1 MEEYTSFVTDKE
13 YRENTLNWIK
23 SISDFRDVPE
33 SLYYI
38 AILMR
43 RYLDREGKEKGTQRI
58 LFEFIDRCD
67 RCRVA
72 EKEKRTKLSG
82 YRGAREEY
90 LAIRSILC

>member
-23 SISDFRDVPE
+23 SISDFRDVSE

-43 RYLDREGKEKGTQRI
+43 RYLERDGKEKGTQRI
-58 LFEFIDRCD
+58 LFEFIDKCD
-67 RCRVA
+67 RRRVA
-72 EKEKRTKLSG
+72 EKEKEDQTLRV
-82 YRGAREEY
+82 
-90 LAIRSILC
+90 